1 MDKARRGQPERH
13 ERTGDGAGR
22 RSGKLPAPDKRP
34 HPSKASVIVF
44 PAEG

>member
-13 ERTGDGAGR
+13 ERPGDAPAR
-22 RSGKLPAPDKRP
+22 RGGKVPADKR
-34 HPSKASVIVF
+34 STATKASVIVF